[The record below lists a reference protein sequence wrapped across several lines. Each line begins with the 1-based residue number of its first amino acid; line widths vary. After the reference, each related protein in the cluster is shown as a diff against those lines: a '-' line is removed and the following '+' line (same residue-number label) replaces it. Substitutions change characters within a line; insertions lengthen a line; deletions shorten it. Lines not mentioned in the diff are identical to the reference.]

1 MMLLPVFSILRFV
14 HFVKPQVF
22 ALLLFIAQENGA
34 VHHASEEL
42 LSAIPARRTREVF
55 HVLHMLPV
63 DFLRIGFVKHNF
75 QDEL

>member
-1 MMLLPVFSILRFV
+1 MILLPVFLIYRFV

-22 ALLLFIAQENGA
+22 APILFIAQENGA
-34 VHHASEEL
+34 MHHALREL
-42 LSAIPARRTREVF
+42 IATALARLTGTVF

-63 DFLRIGFVKHNF
+63 DFFSTRFVKHNF